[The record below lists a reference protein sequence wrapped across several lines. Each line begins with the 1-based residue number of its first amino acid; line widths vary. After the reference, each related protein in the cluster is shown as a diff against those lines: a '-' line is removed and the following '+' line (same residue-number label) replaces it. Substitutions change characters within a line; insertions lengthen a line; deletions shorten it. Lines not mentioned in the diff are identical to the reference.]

1 MKHTSHITFLVC
13 LFVVALALI
22 VGAHT
27 HVVAAVRIEAV
38 QDRPSIDHLLSL
50 AEERGR
56 VMIIVGF
63 DVPGY
68 DAARMSADA
77 QAEAEQTAAIAQAQT
92 ALLDRLA
99 AFDITSIKT
108 FEYIPFMA
116 LTIDAA
122 GLKALA
128 ADPQVTSIAEDTVVA
143 PDLAQSV
150 PLIKADYA
158 RIAGYSGEGQTV
170 AVLDTG
176 VAKTHPALSGKVVSE
191 ACYSTNNAAQGVSS
205 LCPGGATSSTASG
218 SGVNCATTTSGCD
231 HGTHV
236 AGIVSGV
243 APKANLIAIQVF
255 SRFTDGGGNTSCANA
270 NRTSPCTLAYT
281 SNVIDALERVYALRN
296 TYSIASVNMSLGG
309 GQYTATCDSA
319 DSARKAAIDLLRG
332 VNIASVI
339 SAGNSGYVNAMGA
352 PGCISTAISV
362 GATTKTDLVA
372 DYSNLA
378 SFTTLLA
385 PGSDIY
391 APVPGNTYGSKNGTS
406 MAAPHV
412 AGALAILK
420 QAKPSATVSEI
431 ITRLT
436 TTGPSITD
444 QRSGGS
450 VTKRRLD
457 VWLAL
462 CGFITCDVDDFRV
475 IQLNQTLTGNISPAT
490 DIDNYYFSGQAGNKL
505 TIQMNRTSGSVDP
518 YLELFDADGDLAA
531 TNNNGGGDV
540 NALINGYTL
549 QDTGLYRI
557 HAKGVSGTG
566 SYQLSVSSQSVPL
579 NPAPFITKL
588 SPNSATATPL
598 GADFWVAIHGSNFM
612 PTSEVRWNGSLRTK
626 SYSSSQLI
634 YIRVLGSDINFPAP
648 RTALITV
655 KNPAPG
661 GGTSISMAFA
671 IEFPFLG
678 ESALI
683 APLPN
688 TSLSAGISTTFVI
701 SWTHPISSWRT
712 MQNMDLRLRD
722 DAGNTA
728 MWLRLTEANP
738 TSTLSLLNS
747 AETPVLST
755 TLVSNQ
761 FGQGGDLVLPDGLT
775 LHANATKFFGSGQTI
790 VFSPTVTFDPAVAG
804 TYNIEFRVDNEQGEV
819 QDDDVF
825 GTLIIE
831 PPGCATSLSN
841 VTLSGTLTGT
851 VNTPYLYT
859 ATIDPPNTT
868 APITYTWS
876 PEPDSGQGTS
886 NATYTWPT
894 AGEHIVFVGVENCAT
909 FVADLRVINVR
920 TTTLPD
926 LSLSKAAPAVALPGE
941 PITYT
946 LTITNSGVDTANN
959 VIITDVLPSGANY
972 VSGGTK
978 SGGAVTWTLPSLAG
992 FGTVTQT
999 TLIVTATST
1008 ITNDN
1013 YTARASGG
1021 YSAAGSPTV
1030 TTRIVDAKVNVA
1042 PLVTGTLSYNSPG
1055 ATTAITVPIGSVFE
1069 ETTIAYQELVSPTH
1083 PLPSGS
1089 RFAGRSFR
1097 LDSYQANALAP
1108 ALALGE
1114 AISIG
1119 LTYTDGAVAGLDENL
1134 LKLSRWTGSAWSSSG
1149 ITCQPEPSNNRVVC
1163 QAQTSALGEFALIEV
1178 QYRVYLPLII
1188 KDFAPAGDYVQ
1199 INNITL
1205 AGNTYQVYFTTYNY
1219 TPQLPGKHVHF
1230 FFNTVPPEQAG
1241 MPGSGPWYMYGGGSP
1256 FTGYGTADRP
1266 PAATQLCALV
1276 ANPDHS
1282 IVLNT
1287 GNCYNL
1293 P

>member
-1 MKHTSHITFLVC
+1 MKHKSNIVLLIV
-13 LFVVALALI
+13 LLIVALAVV
-22 VGAHT
+22 VGART
-27 HVVAAVRIEAV
+27 HVVTAVEIEAV
-38 QDRPSIDHLLSL
+38 QDRPDLNRLLDM
-50 AEERGR
+50 AEDQGR

-63 DVPGY
+63 ELPGY
-68 DAARMSADA
+68 DPARMAADA
-77 QAEAEQTAAIAQAQT
+77 QAEAEQTAAIAQAQA
-92 ALLDRLA
+92 ALLDRLSGL
-99 AFDITSIKT
+99 DVTSIKT
-108 FEYIPFMA
+108 FDYIPFMA

-128 ADPQVTSIAEDTVVA
+128 ADPLVSSIEEDVPVS

-150 PLIKADYA
+150 PLIKADYVH
-158 RIAGYSGEGQTV
+158 IVGYSGEGQTV

-191 ACYSTNNAAQGVSS
+191 ACYSTNNAGQGASS

-218 SGVNCATTTSGCD
+218 SGVNCATTTTGCD

-243 APKANLIAIQVF
+243 APNANLIAIQVF
-255 SRFTDGGGNTSCANA
+255 SRFTNTPGNTSCTG
-270 NRTSPCTLAYT
+270 TSPCTKAFT
-281 SNVIDALERVYALRN
+281 SDVIAGLNRVYALRT

-309 GQYTATCDSA
+309 GQYTATCDSTEA
-319 DSARKAAIDLLRG
+319 ARKAAIDLLRSA
-332 VNIASVI
+332 NIASVI
-339 SAGNSGYVNAMGA
+339 AAGNSDYRNAMAA
-352 PGCISTAISV
+352 PACISTAISV
-362 GATTKTDLVA
+362 GATTKTDQVA
-372 DYSNLA
+372 SYSNLA

-391 APVPGNTYGSKNGTS
+391 APVPGNNYDSKNGTS

-412 AGALAILK
+412 AGAVAILK
-420 QAKPSATVSEI
+420 QAKPAATVSEI
-431 ITRLT
+431 ITQLT
-436 TTGPSITD
+436 TTGTFVTD

-457 VWLAL
+457 VWQAM
-462 CGFITCDVDDFRV
+462 CGFITCDIDDFRV
-475 IQLNQTLTGNISPAT
+475 IQLNQTLTGNINPAT
-490 DIDNYYFSGQAGNKL
+490 DIDNYYFPGQAGNKL

-518 YLELFDADGDLAA
+518 YLELIDPDGDRVS
-531 TNNNGGGDV
+531 TNNNGGGGV

-557 HAKGVSGTG
+557 HGKGVAGTG
-566 SYQLSVSSQSVPL
+566 GYQLSASSQSVAL
-579 NPAPFITKL
+579 NPVPVITRL
-588 SPNSATATPL
+588 SPNSATATSI

-612 PTSEVRWNGSLRTK
+612 PTSEVRWNSSLRIMA
-626 SYSSSQLI
+626 YSSSQLI

-648 RTALITV
+648 RTAFITV

-671 IEFPFLG
+671 ITFPFLG

-688 TSLSAGISTTFVI
+688 TSLSAGVSTTFVI

-747 AETPVLST
+747 AETPIIST

-761 FGQGGDLVLPDGLT
+761 FGQGGDLIVPDGVT
-775 LHANATKFFGSGQTI
+775 LHTTETKFFGSGQTI

-831 PPGCATSLSN
+831 PAGCATSLSS
-841 VTLSGTLTGT
+841 VMLSGTLTGT

-859 ATIDPPNTT
+859 ATIDPPNATL
-868 APITYTWS
+868 PITYTWS

-886 NATYTWPT
+886 NATYTWLTP
-894 AGEHIVFVGVENCAT
+894 GESIVFVGVENCGT
-909 FVADLRVINVR
+909 FVADLKVVNVR

-926 LSLSKAAPAVALPGE
+926 LSLSKTAPVVALPGE

-959 VIITDVLPSGANY
+959 VIITDVLPFGANY
-972 VSGGTK
+972 ISGGTK
-978 SGGAVTWTLPSLAG
+978 NGSAVTWTIPSLTG
-992 FGTVTQT
+992 FGAVTQT

-1008 ITNDN
+1008 ITNSN
-1013 YTARASGG
+1013 YAARASGG
-1021 YSAAGSPTV
+1021 YSTTGSPTV
-1030 TTRIVDAKVNVA
+1030 TTRIVDAKVDVA
-1042 PLVTGTLSYNSPG
+1042 PLVTGTLSYNNPG
-1055 ATTAITVPIGSVFE
+1055 ATTAVTVPMGSVFE

-1089 RFAGRSFR
+1089 RFAGRALR
-1097 LDSYQANALAP
+1097 LDGYQANVFAP
-1108 ALALGE
+1108 DLALGE
-1114 AISIG
+1114 AIPIV
-1119 LTYTDGAVAGLDENL
+1119 LTYTDGDVAGLDENL
-1134 LKLSRWTGSAWSSSG
+1134 LGLSRWTGNAWSSND
-1149 ITCQPEPSNNRVVC
+1149 ITCQPEPSNNRSVC
-1163 QAQTSALGEFALIEV
+1163 QAQTSSLGEFALVET

-1188 KDFAPAGDYVQ
+1188 RDFAPIGDFVQ
-1199 INNITL
+1199 ITNITL
-1205 AGNTYQVYFTTYNY
+1205 AGNAYQVNFTTYNY

-1230 FFNTVPPEQAG
+1230 FFNTVPPDQAG
-1241 MPGSGPWYMYGGGSP
+1241 MPGSGPWYVYGGGSP

-1287 GNCYNL
+1287 GNCTNL